1 MHFEQFYLACLS
13 HASYLLGSEGEAAVV
28 DPQRD
33 VAVYLEE
40 AGKHYLRI
48 RYIIETH
55 LHRDFVSGHRELA
68 EMTGAQIYVSH
79 AAGAKFP
86 HVAIRDGDELEFG
99 RCRLKFLETPGHSLD
114 SISILVADLD
124 RSEQPFAVLTGDT
137 LFIGDVGRPDLARS
151 HSAQELA
158 ALLYRSLFGKLLA
171 LPDEVL
177 VYPAHGAG
185 SLCGRQLGSARFSTI
200 GAERTG
206 NYALQARSEE
216 DFVRLVTADLPERPA
231 YFESDAEIN
240 RTGAPALSALP
251 ALKALQPDEV
261 RSAQRDGVVVLDTRP
276 VAQFAAGHIPGSIHI
291 ALDGQYASWAGI
303 LLGLEQPLVIVGED
317 RRRVEESRV
326 RLARVGIE
334 KVAGYLEDGFAA
346 WARDRLPVAQ
356 VNQVAVQELGR
367 LLQEDGD
374 RLEVVDVRR
383 PSEWQQGIIP
393 RARLMPLDK
402 LPSML
407 EDLDRNRTITAY
419 CKSGYRSSIATS
431 LMERAGFT
439 DVVNVTGGM
448 DAWRI
453 CGLPVAC
460 G

>member
-1 MHFEQFYLACLS
+1 VHFEQFYLACLS

-40 AGKHYLRI
+40 AGKHNLRI

-68 EMTGAQIYVSH
+68 EMTGAQIYVSR

-86 HVAIRDGDELEFG
+86 HVAIRDGDELQFG

-216 DFVRLVTADLPERPA
+216 DFVRLVTSDLPERPA

-240 RTGAPALSALP
+240 RTGAPPLSALP
-251 ALKALQPDEV
+251 PLKALQPGEV

-291 ALDGQYASWAGI
+291 GLEGQYASWAGI

-317 RRRVEESRV
+317 RQRVEESRV

-334 KVAGYLEDGFAA
+334 KVAGYVEDGFAA

-374 RLEVVDVRR
+374 NLEVVDVRR